1 MSTISRS
8 RPATMLLRL
17 RLRPR
22 RGRNAALTAGLTIVL
37 AIVLLAALA
46 PVLARFPPETANPA
60 ASLQPPGSTHWLGT
74 DSSGFDI
81 YSRLLYGARNDLVI
95 GLVGALAALSLG
107 GVIGLVVAAVGGIFD
122 AVVSRFVD
130 LLQSIPL
137 FITALLLVS
146 LFGQR
151 MSNIIIAITIV
162 YLPLFVR
169 TFRTE
174 GGALMERSFVRS
186 ARISGMTSPRILIRH
201 VLPNALA
208 PALGQW
214 ATSVGWA
221 ILMASGLGFVGAG
234 LQPPTPEWG
243 SMISGGASLVATG
256 QWWVWVFPGAAIA
269 VTIAGFA
276 LLSEGIA
283 ERLNPRKRR

>member
-1 MSTISRS
+1 MPTIARG
-8 RPATMLLRL
+8 RPATVILALRQG
-17 RLRPR
+17 R
-22 RGRNAALTAGLTIVL
+22 RRNPALATGLTIVL
-37 AIVLLAALA
+37 GVVLLALLA
-46 PVLARFPPETANPA
+46 PVLARFPAETANPSA
-60 ASLQPPGSTHWLGT
+60 ALQPPGGTHWLGT

-81 YSRLLYGARNDLVI
+81 YSRLLYAARTDLVI
-95 GLVGALAALSLG
+95 GLLGTLVALGLG
-107 GVIGLVVAAVGGIFD
+107 GAIGLALGAAGGIAD
-122 AVVSRFVD
+122 AVVSRLVD

-137 FITALLLVS
+137 FITALLLVT

-151 MSNIIIAITIV
+151 MSNIIIAVTIV

-174 GGALMERSFVRS
+174 TRALMERSFVRS
-186 ARISGMTSPRILIRH
+186 ARVSGVTSPRIVLRH
-201 VLPNALA
+201 VLPNAMA

-234 LQPPTPEWG
+234 LKPPTAEWG

-256 QWWVWVFPGAAIA
+256 QWWVALFPGVAIA
-269 VTIAGFA
+269 ITVAGFA
-276 LLSEGIA
+276 LLSEGIGQH
-283 ERLNPRKRR
+283 LNPRRRG

>member
-8 RPATMLLRL
+8 RPASAFLGLRN
-17 RLRPR
+17 R
-22 RGRNAALTAGLTIVL
+22 RRRNPALAAGLTIVL
-37 AIVLLAALA
+37 GIVLLAVLA

-60 ASLQPPGSTHWLGT
+60 ASLQPPGSTHWFGT
-74 DSSGFDI
+74 DPSGFDI
-81 YSRLLYGARNDLVI
+81 YSRLLYAARNDLVI
-95 GLVGALAALSLG
+95 GVFGALAAFALG
-107 GVIGLVVAAVGGIFD
+107 GAIGLIVGAVGGVVD
-122 AVVSRFVD
+122 AVVSRLVD

-137 FITALLLVS
+137 FITALLLVT

-151 MSNIIIAITIV
+151 MSNIVIAVTIV

-174 GGALMERSFVRS
+174 AGALMERSFVRS
-186 ARISGMTSPRILIRH
+186 ARISGVSSPRILIRH

-214 ATSVGWA
+214 ATCVGWA

-234 LQPPTPEWG
+234 LKPPTPEWG
-243 SMISGGASLVATG
+243 SMISDGASYVATG
-256 QWWVWVFPGAAIA
+256 QWWVVLFPGAAIA
-269 VTIAGFA
+269 ITIAGFT

-283 ERLNPRKRR
+283 ERLNPVKRR